1 MLIFVQFKDARQ
13 EVIVASFSCEQDAGV
28 FPNQGTVNSEDP
40 RYLAF
45 AATLPAQSLAQ

>member
-28 FPNQGTVNSEDP
+28 FPNQGTVNSDDP

-45 AATLPAQSLAQ
+45 AATLPALWTPE